1 MQQER
6 NEVVNNVVV
15 EHKEIEKSVI
25 ISNPIFCKAQTGL
38 MSRAT
43 SGFCVLT
50 NRHDAGISR
59 NRNAKRILFFKAFF
73 VILSFV
79 KV

>member
-6 NEVVNNVVV
+6 NDVINHVV

-25 ISNPIFCKAQTGL
+25 IFPNPIFCNL

-59 NRNAKRILFFKAFF
+59 NRNAK
-73 VILSFV
+73 
-79 KV
+79 

>member
-6 NEVVNNVVV
+6 NDVV

-25 ISNPIFCKAQTGL
+25 IFPNPIFCNL

-59 NRNAKRILFFKAFF
+59 NRNAK
-73 VILSFV
+73 
-79 KV
+79 